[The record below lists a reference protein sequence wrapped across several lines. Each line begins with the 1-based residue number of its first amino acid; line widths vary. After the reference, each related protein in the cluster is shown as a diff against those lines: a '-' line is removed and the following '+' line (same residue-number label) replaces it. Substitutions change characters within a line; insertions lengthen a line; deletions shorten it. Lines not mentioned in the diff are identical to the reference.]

1 LTGYLGRAGFGVRV
15 AFCAVATVLLVLAFR
30 GSGGPVMQARGAP
43 PWPAPASVPVGV
55 RAAGLPLSAS
65 PGAVVRF
72 AVHLDVIVDGRRVTV
87 PPGIGVDRRDRQVA
101 ALYTSDGSGIIHVD
115 SASDQSVFTL
125 GQFFDVWQVALGP
138 RRLGGLQATRHDPV
152 TVYLNG
158 SRVTGPPGSVML
170 TPHQEIAVTCRPG
183 SGFRTAVPAGY
194 AFPPGV

>member
-15 AFCAVATVLLVLAFR
+15 ALCAVATVLLVLVFR
-30 GSGGPVMQARGAP
+30 GSGGPVNQARGLP
-43 PWPAPASVPVGV
+43 PWPAPASVPVGA
-55 RAAGLPLSAS
+55 RAAGLPPPAS

-115 SASDQSVFTL
+115 SGSDQGVFTL
-125 GQFFDVWQVALGP
+125 GQFFDPWQVALGP